1 MNRPGTSL
9 HPCHCHRFSRALTR
23 AVMEGCTRR
32 LLAALGEAVRSGRQV
47 AVDMGVGTLT
57 GRDRALGFEFMPSY
71 LAAHRTLAGST
82 RLGAW
87 AGAAVGARRTCQQQ
101 SQQQQQ
107 VQAQVP
113 QTRREQVLTGLA
125 QLQAELAA
133 GDDGS
138 EEDSGGGVGGRDQAL
153 PGAQVQ
159 HGELMPGEETHGRQQ
174 QPGLR
179 RTVSQPRRPRSQGP
193 EAEDR
198 QDAKHAPASQARR
211 DISPGPQGRPSWGR
225 RAPPASTKS
234 PGRLGA
240 VPSRPSS
247 PGPSGPSR
255 PLSSGTRSRGP
266 AEVGSHGAARSVGPS
281 RCASPAPERR
291 GASAAVSAQAQTQAR
306 GHRPS
311 SPGPGPRPN
320 ALGNVSRFG
329 GLSVGCGSRG
339 SRTGEGWSRGELS
352 DSGDIGGR
360 SFSPTPAERAA
371 AEAVPTAS
379 HIQLAARAPR
389 SRPVS
394 PSPPV
399 RRPASAP
406 RPRAAPAASRA
417 AAATSTRTAR
427 AAAPCRND
435 RNTGRTQA
443 TRTASAPRTR
453 SASAGV
459 QITGGTMAS
468 GGPSRPTSPGP
479 TRAQPSMSAA
489 RAQALAVLRGRN
501 ASPRRAEAAPH
512 NATGLAAAGVMGAQS
527 QPQKQLVAQLW
538 SPDNSLKGAVGRQ
551 ETGAAAPGQRR
562 NTATGTPVGK
572 DAAADNAPWLRPRS
586 QAPQQGAA
594 EPAAARA
601 VVADSGRQNPTQRVS
616 YDGGKAGTSGD
627 LDMEDQQAPR
637 SARKP
642 LFSSPP
648 AGKFPV
654 RAAQGDAKSL
664 RRLELPHARTE
675 KCTGVEADSARADDR
690 TLSRSGQ
697 ERLRDQSGALDRS
710 RSPSPGPR
718 PGAHG
723 VVVTYAA
730 VRSASPGP
738 NLRYGD
744 ASTTA
749 DVTGVP
755 AAAFARPLGSASE
768 RAAYEVAGGQAALER
783 LVGGSKAAA
792 EDRPLCL
799 AKAAAAGPTSPPR
812 RHVYALQQ
820 QQQAQQP
827 SQSCRTQPSGPN
839 AAATV
844 GMAASVGSIDSLQ
857 RPASVLGRRAG
868 GDPCVVESWEAEL
881 EAEFE
886 DVEDLLEGVEQCLGF
901 SADLPDTFEQ
911 DADEHTTRH
920 GWEEPAGARHP
931 CQAGGH
937 SSAGGCAEEWSSSGM
952 ACSSSA
958 TSCFSFGRGGVGQ
971 VSNSS
976 SLRGGRGVGM
986 HGAAVGQAGAAHAL
1000 ASTAHKGSLC
1010 ACQEEEEEGMPA
1022 GDCDSPQMPPQ
1033 RCASPRQ
1040 RRLRSSGS
1048 EGEVGVAPAAAQGW
1062 RSPGGRYCGSSGSS
1076 SAGTSTSSRGVRG
1089 ASLAVRAEDLPV
1101 PAWGDRLPVPAAGR
1115 HAGKQEGEEE
1125 QEEEEEEAGWS
1136 DDDQIPEVQ
1145 RYLKSLGQA
1154 AAQRQWRHSSDGSD
1168 VE

>member
-1 MNRPGTSL
+1 MRARHEAVVEGLPPQLRPVFIPADSFLRIHAL
-9 HPCHCHRFSRALTR
+9 HHANSATRATTVQPEELQPCEEYDGLRVALKFSRALTR

-87 AGAAVGARRTCQQQ
+87 AGAA
-101 SQQQQQ
+101 
-107 VQAQVP
+107 AQVP

-153 PGAQVQ
+153 PGA
-159 HGELMPGEETHGRQQ
+159 
-174 QPGLR
+174 
-179 RTVSQPRRPRSQGP
+179 
-193 EAEDR
+193 
-198 QDAKHAPASQARR
+198 
-211 DISPGPQGRPSWGR
+211 
-225 RAPPASTKS
+225 
-234 PGRLGA
+234 
-240 VPSRPSS
+240 
-247 PGPSGPSR
+247 
-255 PLSSGTRSRGP
+255 
-266 AEVGSHGAARSVGPS
+266 
-281 RCASPAPERR
+281 
-291 GASAAVSAQAQTQAR
+291 
-306 GHRPS
+306 
-311 SPGPGPRPN
+311 
-320 ALGNVSRFG
+320 
-329 GLSVGCGSRG
+329 
-339 SRTGEGWSRGELS
+339 
-352 DSGDIGGR
+352 
-360 SFSPTPAERAA
+360 
-371 AEAVPTAS
+371 
-379 HIQLAARAPR
+379 
-389 SRPVS
+389 
-394 PSPPV
+394 
-399 RRPASAP
+399 
-406 RPRAAPAASRA
+406 
-417 AAATSTRTAR
+417 
-427 AAAPCRND
+427 
-435 RNTGRTQA
+435 
-443 TRTASAPRTR
+443 
-453 SASAGV
+453 

-976 SLRGGRGVGM
+976 SLRGAIYGL
-986 HGAAVGQAGAAHAL
+986 AAMLFAKL
-1000 ASTAHKGSLC
+1000 
-1010 ACQEEEEEGMPA
+1010 M
-1022 GDCDSPQMPPQ
+1022 
-1033 RCASPRQ
+1033 
-1040 RRLRSSGS
+1040 
-1048 EGEVGVAPAAAQGW
+1048 
-1062 RSPGGRYCGSSGSS
+1062 
-1076 SAGTSTSSRGVRG
+1076 
-1089 ASLAVRAEDLPV
+1089 
-1101 PAWGDRLPVPAAGR
+1101 
-1115 HAGKQEGEEE
+1115 
-1125 QEEEEEEAGWS
+1125 
-1136 DDDQIPEVQ
+1136 
-1145 RYLKSLGQA
+1145 
-1154 AAQRQWRHSSDGSD
+1154 
-1168 VE
+1168 